1 MGNSKIPSS
10 TLTKMG
16 IKGFKNTKD
25 TPSVP
30 LEALSASSKPKTR
43 INSSL
48 QSESYCSSLD

>member
-48 QSESYCSSLD
+48 QSDFWDLLT